1 MTKLSFTVHAV
12 FISILFN
19 NSNWREFS
27 RRRSYFQQIINPC
40 ACSLLKTKRRQ
51 RRLSA
56 RRSRPKASRW
66 TSAINGDDALAAARA
81 TPFDGIVLDIM
92 LPGRDGL
99 SVLRQLRERKN
110 VTPVLLLSARG
121 EVNERVEGLNAGA
134 DDYLPKPFELVE
146 LVARVRALT
155 RRGGETKSTA
165 LRVADL
171 TLDTLTRQAQRGE
184 KKIELTA
191 REYRLLEF
199 LMRSAGRLCGRMMI
213 LEKVWDYDFDPGTN
227 LVDVYVRRLR
237 EKIDAD
243 FEPKLLHTVR
253 GAGYVLKETAMTI
266 RTRLTLWY
274 AGILVASLVVIGFG
288 TYREID
294 EQLRHDH
301 RREPTERA
309 IGETSEMVFQ
319 VGLPAVLLGLLGGW
333 WLTRRALAPMKN
345 LTDAATKIH
354 ERNLRDPLPR
364 TGNGDELDR
373 LTKVFN
379 DIACAAGRFV
389 QAHPRI
395 HPARLAR
402 TQDAAH
408 GHVRRGG
415 NCVARR
421 IASARR
427 ARARR
432 QPVG

>member
-1 MTKLSFTVHAV
+1 MRVLVVEDEKKTASFVRKALQAEGFAV
-12 FISILFN
+12 DV
-19 NSNWREFS
+19 
-27 RRRSYFQQIINPC
+27 C
-40 ACSLLKTKRRQ
+40 H
-51 RRLSA
+51 
-56 RRSRPKASRW
+56 
-66 TSAINGDDALAAARA
+66 NGDDALAAARA

-110 VTPVLLLSARG
+110 STPVLLLSARG

-155 RRGGETKSTA
+155 RRGGENKSTV

-171 TLDTLTRQAQRGE
+171 TLDTLTHQAQRGE
-184 KKIELTA
+184 TKIELTA

-227 LVDVYVRRLR
+227 LVDVYIRRLR

-253 GAGYVLKETAMTI
+253 GAGYMLKENAMTI

-274 AGILVASLVVIGFG
+274 AGILTVSLLVIGYG
-288 TYREID
+288 TYQEID
-294 EQLRHDH
+294 EQLRHEH
-301 RREPTERA
+301 RREPAEHA
-309 IGETSEMVFQ
+309 IGETGEMVFQ

-333 WLTRRALAPMKN
+333 WLTRRALGAGEK
-345 LTDAATKIH
+345 TDRRRHQNPRAQPARPAAAH
-354 ERNLRDPLPR
+354 PQRRR
-364 TGNGDELDR
+364 TGPAHQGFQR
-373 LTKVFN
+373 H
-379 DIACAAGRFV
+379 ARAARRFV

-408 GHVRRGG
+408 RHVRRGG
-415 NCVARR
+415 NRVARR
-421 IASARR
+421 IASRR
-427 ARARR
+427 RTRTRR
-432 QPVG
+432 QPVGRIAPARAHRGRPDAAGQGRRGTGRAEIGAAAFR